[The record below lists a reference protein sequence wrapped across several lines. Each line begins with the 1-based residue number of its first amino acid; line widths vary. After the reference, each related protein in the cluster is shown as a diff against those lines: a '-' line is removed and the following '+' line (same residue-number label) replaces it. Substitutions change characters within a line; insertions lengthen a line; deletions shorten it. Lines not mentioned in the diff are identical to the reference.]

1 MNKCRYL
8 IDKFKKLS
16 NQLNNVFEDSNF
28 KIEPIVSANNNQY
41 TNNSSF
47 NDYRNNFDNTEDAEN
62 FKKILDEYT
71 NKGYLLT
78 KIVDP
83 INNNFLDYGLY
94 NPQDSTLFI
103 VPQKHDK
110 ISIMINKLNANKAYS
125 KEIKSNMI
133 Q

>member
-1 MNKCRYL
+1 MSKCRYL

-16 NQLNNVFEDSNF
+16 NQLNNVFEDNTF
-28 KIEPIVSANNNQY
+28 KIEPIISVNNQDE
-41 TNNSSF
+41 NNPSF

-62 FKKILDEYT
+62 FKKILDEYK

-110 ISIMINKLNANKAYS
+110 ISIMINKLNANKAYRN
-125 KEIKSNMI
+125 EIKSNMI